1 MIVVVGKGIF
11 GLSVAEFLSRQRQ
24 NKIVVLA
31 SDEHVP
37 ASRAAA
43 ANLSTKSQVFARD
56 PHFEL
61 KISGKKN
68 YPEWLKSLCYESA
81 GFSLGELKSSFVS
94 SRGRDLFSS
103 VELADRQWN
112 RVVQPKSE
120 ISARGLPEQSVVRV
134 GSQEIEY
141 GDEAWVDASFLL
153 NLLESVCRSRGVEFR
168 NCDIADL
175 ANLEA
180 ECVDA
185 QSLILCTGS
194 QTPRILQAWNLSELP
209 PSLGKSQRWSY
220 GGTLAIDIP
229 GWQMPDGISLLEYVS
244 AEALE
249 KVTFSGTY
257 GKLYCSSVSV
267 SCADKHHQNQPAEP
281 DFFKIEAQQRSLIST
296 LHKIFKIKLD
306 LHEHHWRWG
315 VRLGYGHRE
324 LVVEALPH
332 TFSFLKGPLVV
343 AAGAHKS
350 GFLFAPEI
358 GSLVGQKLQA

>member
-68 YPEWLKSLCYESA
+68 YPEWLKSLCHESA
-81 GFSLGELKSSFVS
+81 SFSLEELNSSFVS
-94 SRGRDLFSS
+94 SRGRDIFSS
-103 VELADRQWN
+103 VELADRQWK

-168 NCDIADL
+168 NCDVANL

-194 QTPRILQAWNLSELP
+194 QTPRILRAWNLNELP

-220 GGTLAIDIP
+220 GGTLSIDIP

-249 KVTFSGTY
+249 KVTFSGSH
-257 GKLYCSSVSV
+257 GRLFCSSVSV
-267 SCADKHHQNQPAEP
+267 SFADKEHQNQAAEA
-281 DFFKIEAQQRSLIST
+281 DFFKTVAQQQCLIAT
-296 LHKIFKIKLD
+296 LQKVFKIELD
-306 LHEHHWRWG
+306 RHEHYWRWG

-332 TFSFLKGPLVV
+332 TFSFVRGPLVI